1 MARRSTPKRLPSLRF
16 QRDGRFLLADV
27 VSLDGNVVFFR
38 TTERLKEGS
47 SFSAD
52 WSGAGRLTVSGRVES
67 VADAAPDGRHGV
79 LVRLTDV
86 ASQDGRDAVT
96 QFVRARL
103 DVKGALAPSAA
114 GAGYRI
120 CFEADEPKAP
130 VSKGPAMRVAGT
142 TSTPAG
148 PLVTGRPAT
157 TPEVVAATLE
167 QLGTKIGMFLNVP
180 CAYWVTGAQY
190 WGRALRISE
199 RWLQVNTN
207 AVVPGLGVK
216 MRCDLTLVFPG
227 ESENPSDAVRHAI
240 AVYGVLGRKV
250 DDPPGGSF
258 KAQLWI
264 TVQRIDEGESP
275 GLLALWLEKAFHH
288 RRDRGEEP
296 EQAG

>member
-1 MARRSTPKRLPSLRF
+1 MARRSTPKRLPALRF
-16 QRDGRFLLADV
+16 QQDGRFVLADV
-27 VSLDGNVVFFR
+27 VSIDQGAVFLR

-47 SFSAD
+47 PFTAD
-52 WSGAGRLTVSGRVES
+52 WSGAGRLSVAGRVET

-79 LVRLTDV
+79 LVRITDV
-86 ASQDGRDAVT
+86 TSQDGRDALS

-103 DVKGALAPSAA
+103 DVRGAPAPVAA

-120 CFEADEPKAP
+120 RFEGDGP
-130 VSKGPAMRVAGT
+130 VAALPKGPAMRVAGT

-148 PLVTGRPAT
+148 PLVTGRPET
-157 TPEVVAATLE
+157 TPEIIATTLE

-227 ESENPSDAVRHAI
+227 ESENPSDAIRHAVAI
-240 AVYGVLGRKV
+240 YGVLGRKI
-250 DDPPGGSF
+250 DDPPGGTF
-258 KAQLWI
+258 KAQLWV

-288 RRDRGEEP
+288 RRDRGEEAESP
-296 EQAG
+296 A